1 MENHVDFLNKELKER
16 YNFSLLDSNGKYRDT
31 EELVNEL
38 STLFNSLSDE
48 EQNNLCELFL
58 KD

>member
-1 MENHVDFLNKELKER
+1 MENYVDFLNKELKER

-31 EELVNEL
+31 EELVDEL

-48 EQNNLCELFL
+48 EQNNLCKLFL
-58 KD
+58 ND

>member
-1 MENHVDFLNKELKER
+1 MENYVDFLNKELKEK
-16 YNFSLLDSNGKYRDT
+16 YNFSLLDSDGEYRDT
-31 EELVNEL
+31 EELVDEL

-58 KD
+58 ND

>member
-1 MENHVDFLNKELKER
+1 MENYVDFLNKELKER

-31 EELVNEL
+31 EELVDEL
-38 STLFNSLSDE
+38 SALFNSLPDE

-58 KD
+58 ND